1 MREKFGGVI
10 YYSYL
15 VGVIIKEEQVMKK
28 QVIIKDRKVKTYKD
42 YSVQMERI
50 YTLSFKGYGTT
61 MMLEKCEQFFSVI
74 ISKNGY

>member
-15 VGVIIKEEQVMKK
+15 VGVIIKEEQIMKK
-28 QVIIKDRKVKTYKD
+28 QVIIRKVKTYED

-74 ISKNGY
+74 IQKHGY

>member
-1 MREKFGGVI
+1 MRENFGGVI

-15 VGVIIKEEQVMKK
+15 MDVIIKEEQVMKK
-28 QVIIKDRKVKTYKD
+28 QVIIRKVKTYKD

-50 YTLSFKGYGTT
+50 YTMSFKGYGSA

-74 ISKNGY
+74 IQKNGY